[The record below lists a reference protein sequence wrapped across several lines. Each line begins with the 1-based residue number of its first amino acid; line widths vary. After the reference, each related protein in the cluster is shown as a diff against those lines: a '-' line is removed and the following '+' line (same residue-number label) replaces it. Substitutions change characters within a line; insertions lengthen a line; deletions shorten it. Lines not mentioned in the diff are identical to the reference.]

1 MAYIGHGGVARP
13 ETKQMTIH
21 NSLEFARRFAGL
33 ALGVA
38 AITAAMLPLF
48 HAAAQIIL

>member
-1 MAYIGHGGVARP
+1 
-13 ETKQMTIH
+13 MTTPR
-21 NSLEFARRFAGL
+21 SFEFARHFAGL

-38 AITAAMLPLF
+38 AISAAMLPLL